1 MSRKSYTVTVLG
13 CALSWLLVGLHAPVL
28 HELSHAGMSPRWGLL
43 GLTVLLAVLAVSVTW
58 LLLRRPRGSPWE
70 PPAA

>member
-1 MSRKSYTVTVLG
+1 MSRKSYTMMVLG

-28 HELSHAGMSPRWGLL
+28 HELSHTDVPPRWGLL
-43 GLTVLLAVLAVSVTW
+43 GLVGLLALGAVGVTW
-58 LLLRRPRGSPWE
+58 LLLRVPRESASL